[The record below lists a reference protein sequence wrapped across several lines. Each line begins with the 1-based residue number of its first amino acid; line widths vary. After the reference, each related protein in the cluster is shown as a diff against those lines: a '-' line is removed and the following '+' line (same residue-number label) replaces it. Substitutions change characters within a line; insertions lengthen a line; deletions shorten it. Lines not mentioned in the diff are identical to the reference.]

1 MGNQAAMETI
11 LNIVNVLANILVLFV
26 LYPIVQI
33 LKERLETQ
41 KAHISLK
48 DDMLK
53 FEQNKTQFMDLVHSS
68 NIQSYTDFNN
78 IKVNSDIINQLKM
91 IFGNLNA
98 STDRKDIINNDANI
112 HLSMA
117 KTYSIAKEWSAA
129 ISQFELALPNLPID
143 WNNYMLYGIACAN
156 SRNNSHYLKAIEA
169 YSNAI
174 VYIPDNA
181 EVNMKARLY
190 VYRGSIYKRIGRLDE
205 AVSDLKFA
213 LSNISTDGYEKTDAL
228 YNIACVYAMQNNIS
242 EFNNVMAQLESAED
256 DDTIDRIKKR
266 LKVYAPNFLI

>member
-1 MGNQAAMETI
+1 MDSILEIINTFFNILIFSIVFPLMKGKSEI
-11 LNIVNVLANILVLFV
+11 LN
-26 LYPIVQI
+26 
-33 LKERLETQ
+33 
-41 KAHISLK
+41 AHISLK

-53 FEQNKTQFMDLVHSS
+53 FEQDRAQFMHLVHSS
-68 NIQSYTDFNN
+68 QVQSYTDFNN
-78 IKVNSDIINQLKM
+78 IKVSSETINLLKAM
-91 IFGNLNA
+91 FGNLNA
-98 STDRKDIINNDANI
+98 STSHKGIINDANI

-117 KTYSIAKEWSAA
+117 KTYSIAKVWSSA

-213 LSNISTDGYEKTDAL
+213 LSNISTDGYEKTDSL

-256 DDTIDRIKKR
+256 DYTIDRIKKR

>member
-1 MGNQAAMETI
+1 MDTI
-11 LNIVNVLANILVLFV
+11 LSIIGTLVNILIFCILFP
-26 LYPIVQI
+26 YM
-33 LKERLETQ
+33 KERLETQ

-53 FEQNKTQFMDLVHSS
+53 LEQDKAQFMHLVHSS
-68 NIQSYTDFNN
+68 NVQSYTDFNN
-78 IKVNSDIINQLKM
+78 IKVDSDIINQLKVT
-91 IFGNLNA
+91 FGNLNT
-98 STDRKDIINNDANI
+98 STSHKDIINDANI

-117 KTYSIAKEWSAA
+117 KTYSITKEWVAA

-156 SRNNSHYLKAIEA
+156 SRNNSYYLKAIEA

-181 EVNMKARLY
+181 EANMKARLY

-266 LKVYAPNFLI
+266 LRVYAPNFRI

>member
-1 MGNQAAMETI
+1 MVSIIAIISI
-11 LNIVNVLANILVLFV
+11 LVNILIF
-26 LYPIVQI
+26 YIIFPS
-33 LKERLETQ
+33 LKERLKTQ
-41 KAHISLK
+41 EAHISLK

-53 FEQNKTQFMDLVHSS
+53 FEQNRTQFMDLVHSS

-78 IKVNSDIINQLKM
+78 IKVNSDIINQLKIM
-91 IFGNLNA
+91 FGNLNA

-117 KTYSIAKEWSAA
+117 KTYSIAKEWPAA

-190 VYRGSIYKRIGRLDE
+190 VYRGNIYKRIGRLDE

-213 LSNISTDGYEKTDAL
+213 LSNISTDGYERTDAL
-228 YNIACVYAMQNNIS
+228 YNLACVYAMQNNVI

-256 DDTIDRIKKR
+256 DYTIDRIKKR

>member
-1 MGNQAAMETI
+1 
-11 LNIVNVLANILVLFV
+11 
-26 LYPIVQI
+26 
-33 LKERLETQ
+33 
-41 KAHISLK
+41 
-48 DDMLK
+48 
-53 FEQNKTQFMDLVHSS
+53 MDLVHSS

-78 IKVNSDIINQLKM
+78 IKVNSDIINQLKIM
-91 IFGNLNA
+91 FGNLNA
-98 STDRKDIINNDANI
+98 SSDRKDIINNDANI

-117 KTYSIAKEWSAA
+117 KTYSITKEWVAS

-156 SRNNSHYLKAIEA
+156 SRNNSYYLKAIET
-169 YSNAI
+169 YSNEI

-256 DDTIDRIKKR
+256 DYTIDRIKKR